1 MTDLELV
8 AIFLMSIAAIAVPIV
23 VIVILLDMSGISDLF
38 TLPSG
43 PQTETRPPEEDPT
56 PRWRVE
62 LLNPRPG
69 AGGDVAPS
77 RQPSGPPD
85 PSTSTASKSRS
96 ASSPSPSLT
105 RGIAADDYP

>member
-1 MTDLELV
+1 VTDLELV
-8 AIFLMSIAAIAVPIV
+8 ATFLLSIAVIAAPIV
-23 VIVILLDMSGISDLF
+23 IIVILLDTSRISDLF

-43 PQTETRPPEEDPT
+43 PEIETRPPEEDPT

-69 AGGDVAPS
+69 AGGDVAPN
-77 RQPSGPPD
+77 RQPSGPSHPR
-85 PSTSTASKSRS
+85 TSTASKSRS

-105 RGIAADDYP
+105 RGIAADDHH